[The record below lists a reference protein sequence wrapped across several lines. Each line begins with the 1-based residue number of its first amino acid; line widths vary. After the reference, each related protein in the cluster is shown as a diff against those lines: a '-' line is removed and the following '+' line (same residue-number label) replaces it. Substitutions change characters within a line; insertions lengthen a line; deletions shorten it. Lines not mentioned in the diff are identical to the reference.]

1 MKAKQIEKLLSGLLD
16 NLIESINQE
25 EIKTI
30 IKEETETHKT
40 FLTMDDIL
48 RGIKSLAKSQG
59 YYGRLYNTLM
69 DLKENN
75 PEQYDEIVNEFES
88 QEFHDIVDFVM
99 WIES

>member
-1 MKAKQIEKLLSGLLD
+1 MGRNNKKNTMVTKKITLNELKTL
-16 NLIESINQE
+16 
-25 EIKTI
+25 IKTI